1 MSNPTKEV
9 ANKRMRSLILIH
21 LMTQCFSLQNQSFKS
36 ERSELSAEGGVSAR
50 VVIIIDFNV
59 EDHHG
64 RTHFLFESFT
74 C

>member
-1 MSNPTKEV
+1 
-9 ANKRMRSLILIH
+9 
-21 LMTQCFSLQNQSFKS
+21 MTQCFSLQNQSFKS
-36 ERSELSAEGGVSAR
+36 ERSELSTAGLAPDAKGGVSAR
-50 VVIIIDFNV
+50 VVTIIDFNV